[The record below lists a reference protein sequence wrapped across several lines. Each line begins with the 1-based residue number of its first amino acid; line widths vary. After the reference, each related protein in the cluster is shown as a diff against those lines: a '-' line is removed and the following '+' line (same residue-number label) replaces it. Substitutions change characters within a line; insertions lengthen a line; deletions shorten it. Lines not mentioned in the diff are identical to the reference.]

1 MGNFDVNLAYLG
13 DDYFINL
20 MLRNNLKFHNNKG
33 AIQVDLGYDI
43 LITEFIGMY
52 NTLMAMEKAL

>member
-1 MGNFDVNLAYLG
+1 MNLAYLG

-20 MLRNNLKFHNNKG
+20 MLRNNLKSHNNKG

-43 LITEFIGMY
+43 FNNGFIGIY

>member
-1 MGNFDVNLAYLG
+1 
-13 DDYFINL
+13 